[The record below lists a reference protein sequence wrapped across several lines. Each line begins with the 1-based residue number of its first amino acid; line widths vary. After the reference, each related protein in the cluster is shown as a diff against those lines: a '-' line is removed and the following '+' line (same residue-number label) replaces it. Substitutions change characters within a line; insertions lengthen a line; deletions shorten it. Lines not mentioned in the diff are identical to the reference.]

1 MKKYLFVFALFVAAL
16 GLTSCSSNDDNT
28 VVVPQQQDNNGV
40 DVSQKGDSI
49 ELYGKSILYSPQDFS
64 SLPEWMTQYITTPAG
79 EKLPHCFVC
88 KGETDGRVFYNVYN
102 LFSSSAFGW
111 FYDKDGNYIERPEDS
126 MLQEKIS
133 VCIYYNQ

>member
-1 MKKYLFVFALFVAAL
+1 MRIMKKYLFVFALFVAAF

-28 VVVPQQQDNNGV
+28 
-40 DVSQKGDSI
+40 DSI